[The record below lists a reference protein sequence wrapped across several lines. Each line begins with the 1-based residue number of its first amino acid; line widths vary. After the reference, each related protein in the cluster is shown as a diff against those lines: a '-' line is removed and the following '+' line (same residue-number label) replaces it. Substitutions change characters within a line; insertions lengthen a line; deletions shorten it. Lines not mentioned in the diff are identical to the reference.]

1 MAIIELAPL
10 PDHLDSEQV
19 DAMTA
24 ALLDE
29 ASEEVDLRS
38 DEDSRIIESNID
50 DDVFVDFRDRLEAND
65 LDADVYVPVEFED
78 VVSVG
83 GMRVGSTY
91 ALQLVLDSLREDFF
105 VEDPSDG
112 ETEMDEGEGEGDFER
127 GGIEE
132 EDDTED
138 YYADEDGGIEM
149 KDEQLRH
156 IWRIMHTAARESLS
170 CNLSVFLLA

>member
-10 PDHLDSEQV
+10 PNHLDSEQV
-19 DAMTA
+19 EAMTA
-24 ALLDE
+24 ALHDE
-29 ASEEVDLRS
+29 ASEVDLATE
-38 DEDSRIIESNID
+38 EDSRIIESNID

-65 LDADVYVPVEFED
+65 QDADVYVPVEFED

-112 ETEMDEGEGEGDFER
+112 ETEMDDAEDDFER
-127 GGIEE
+127 GVDEE
-132 EDDTED
+132 EETDGF
-138 YYADEDGGIEM
+138 YSDEDGAIEM

-156 IWRIMHTAARESLS
+156 VWRIMYTAARESLDS
-170 CNLSVFLLA
+170 NLSVFLLT